1 MMSDGRTSAEE
12 IFNTNQNRAAERL
25 IVLILIPRRIYTPI
39 TVYWGYARDARIH
52 WFELKPTVKK
62 RASKMRRPNIIS
74 PLVVLFGL
82 SLGATAG
89 FAEGTANLDARLGID
104 AQTAV
109 LVDIIAPDESMLIC
123 SSDDGS
129 ADGAMGQATPDLL
142 TNPERGGFEILVFK
156 PSPMRIRCLSD
167 RQGDCPGDE
176 RCIERRTGLL
186 FEGDGTDEGE
196 CGLPPAAPH
205 NRFAGIEHEAQG
217 GQRVGFV

>member
-1 MMSDGRTSAEE
+1 
-12 IFNTNQNRAAERL
+12 
-25 IVLILIPRRIYTPI
+25 
-39 TVYWGYARDARIH
+39 
-52 WFELKPTVKK
+52 
-62 RASKMRRPNIIS
+62 
-74 PLVVLFGL
+74 
-82 SLGATAG
+82 
-89 FAEGTANLDARLGID
+89 
-104 AQTAV
+104 
-109 LVDIIAPDESMLIC
+109 MLIC

-196 CGLPPAAPH
+196 CGLPLNVRSPNATSNPGLGFCNAL
-205 NRFAGIEHEAQG
+205 
-217 GQRVGFV
+217 GQESQRTRSQRR